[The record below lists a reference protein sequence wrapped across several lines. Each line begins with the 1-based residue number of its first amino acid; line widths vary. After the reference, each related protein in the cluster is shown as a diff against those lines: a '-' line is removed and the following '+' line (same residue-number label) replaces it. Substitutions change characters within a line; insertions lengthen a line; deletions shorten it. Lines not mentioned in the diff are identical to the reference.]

1 MGVVTPR
8 FLASRV
14 PSRYFCDPS
23 HATLLF
29 LRPVARHTVISAT
42 SRTPHCY
49 FCDPSH
55 ATLLLLRPV
64 AALARARDVHFLAV
78 FGDRPTSHVEAERFQ
93 PPHQFDIAVWFR
105 FVFAV
110 DQFLKLDPNLVP
122 RDIFTVF
129 GLSLIH
135 ISEPTRPRLISY
147 AVFCLKKKK

>member
-29 LRPVARHTVISAT
+29 
-42 SRTPHCY
+42 
-49 FCDPSH
+49 
-55 ATLLLLRPV
+55 LRPV

-122 RDIFTVF
+122 RDIF
-129 GLSLIH
+129 
-135 ISEPTRPRLISY
+135 
-147 AVFCLKKKK
+147 AVLGRGSADKEHPQR